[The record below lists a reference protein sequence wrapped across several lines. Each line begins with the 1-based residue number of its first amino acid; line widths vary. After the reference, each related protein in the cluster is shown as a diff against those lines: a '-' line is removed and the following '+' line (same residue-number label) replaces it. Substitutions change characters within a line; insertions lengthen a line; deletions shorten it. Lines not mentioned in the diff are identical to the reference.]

1 MTNDFYNNS
10 QSLEYKNQTISLNL
24 GENPI
29 NDSKQHKGRD
39 ILPYKHKQY
48 ALTEYNQEYSTID
61 GKPDKVL
68 ISERNSIK
76 AMKTEREVL
85 TEELK
90 ETRQSLKDDL
100 IFEKKLSKSSLKKK
114 EKEKDISKEKGKV
127 K

>member
-1 MTNDFYNNS
+1 
-10 QSLEYKNQTISLNL
+10 
-24 GENPI
+24 
-29 NDSKQHKGRD
+29 
-39 ILPYKHKQY
+39 
-48 ALTEYNQEYSTID
+48 
-61 GKPDKVL
+61 
-68 ISERNSIK
+68 
-76 AMKTEREVL
+76 MKTEREVL